1 MRVKLVII
9 SKIAGINVN
18 EVMNTSVCT
27 GSDQLCPPP
36 GSGWLVIRQ
45 LREGEG
51 VTSQR
56 RTGRQTTNDA
66 SGSPATLKQV
76 FHDRLKIG
84 LRYLF
89 RWC

>member
-36 GSGWLVIRQ
+36 GSGWLVIPGSCAKAR
-45 LREGEG
+45 G
-51 VTSQR
+51 VTRQR
-56 RTGRQTTNDA
+56 RTG
-66 SGSPATLKQV
+66 ATDNKR
-76 FHDRLKIG
+76 RLRIS
-84 LRYLF
+84 RYA
-89 RWC
+89 